1 MRYIQLVKR
10 VDDLGGVHTD
20 LPPGVEW
27 GELKNSFIVD
37 DNIIAEYYG
46 DLSEE
51 TLPTWEGVKPTVKE
65 YLKNFT
71 PEQLH
76 ESFTASEACAAL
88 KSSNPDVRS
97 QAELLSMKRNKTIK
111 VTDSGYQTAID
122 DLEAD
127 GVLTAEVADDY
138 RKGIP
143 LERLA

>member
-1 MRYIQLVKR
+1 MRYIQLLKR
-10 VDDLGGVHTD
+10 VGNLGVTHTD

-27 GELKNSFIVD
+27 EELKNSFIVD
-37 DNIIAEYYG
+37 DTIIAEYYG

-88 KSSNPDVRS
+88 KSSNPDVRA

-111 VTDSGYQTAID
+111 ATDSGYQTAID

-127 GVLTAEVADDY
+127 GVLTADIAAEY
-138 RKGIP
+138 RNGIP
-143 LERLA
+143 VDRM